1 MLILVRLKLF
11 FQIENY
17 STFGP
22 FQERRLIRKYFKIL
36 IEIHPE
42 AMKIKT
48 FSAF

>member
-1 MLILVRLKLF
+1 MLILVRLKQF
-11 FQIENY
+11 FQIENH